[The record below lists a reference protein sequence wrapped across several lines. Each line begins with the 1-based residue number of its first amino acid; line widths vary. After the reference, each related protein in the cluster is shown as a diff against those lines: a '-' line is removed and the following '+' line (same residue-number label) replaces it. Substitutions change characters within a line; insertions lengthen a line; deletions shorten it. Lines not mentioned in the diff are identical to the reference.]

1 MNISTVLTMT
11 AAKTA
16 MTATSTEVACLNNSS
31 EFPWTN
37 ECECQFCQGFTCI
50 VTFDSIDECEAIVS
64 VRNGVEHRYMRNQQS
79 WVEVT
84 PDRSMKDAGWSWF
97 SAKCTLVYFVVDGVC
112 VGQTAILPTIFNQAE
127 ADGLTQW
134 GCVSP
139 CNDNVKLL
147 NWKF

>member
-1 MNISTVLTMT
+1 MNITTVVTMT

-16 MTATSTEVACLNNSS
+16 MTATITEVVCLNTDINQ
-31 EFPWTN
+31 PWTR
-37 ECECQFCQGFTCI
+37 ECECQFCSSFTCD
-50 VTFDSIDECEAIVS
+50 VEFSSVDECESITS
-64 VRNGVEHRYMRNQQS
+64 TRNGVEHRYLRNQQV

-84 PDRSMKDAGWSWF
+84 PDRQTKNSSWTWF
-97 SAKCTLVYFVVDGVC
+97 SAKCTLVYFVQNGVC
-112 VGQTAILPTIFNQAE
+112 IGQTAILPAIVSQRE

-134 GCVSP
+134 GSVQP